1 MVTSL
6 ITFEVNYNFFPRTII
21 PISKSPS
28 TMTRY
33 NSTPQ
38 FTSTVTIQSAT
49 LILRCNVIW
58 CEMHGKRCF
67 CIRSSSY
74 YLRLF
79 YACILNI
86 LVEIRTFLFQSRKK
100 KKKSISFQLRTFSLT
115 LSMSNHLFHILF
127 ADMRY

>member
-6 ITFEVNYNFFPRTII
+6 ITFEVNYNFSSRTII
-21 PISKSPS
+21 LISKPPS
-28 TMTRY
+28 TMIRY
-33 NSTPQ
+33 NSPSQ

-49 LILRCNVIW
+49 LILCCNVIW

-74 YLRLF
+74 YLRSF
-79 YACILNI
+79 YECILNI
-86 LVEIRTFLFQSRKK
+86 LVEIRTFLFQSRKQI
-100 KKKSISFQLRTFSLT
+100 KSILFQFRTFSLT
-115 LSMSNHLFHILF
+115 LSMSNHLIHILF